1 MIPAL
6 LGRKIGMTRVFD
18 DAGRQVP
25 VTVVQ
30 AGPCSVTQVKAAD
43 GPDGYHA
50 VQLGFEEAKPKHS
63 TLPVI
68 GHDAKA
74 GVGPKRHHREVRLA
88 EATDKAAGDTLDVSV
103 FDGIRYVD
111 ITGTSKGKGTQ
122 GVMKR
127 YNFGGQPATHGTE
140 RKHRSPGSIGGRAT
154 NRGFNGRPKK
164 GLKMAGH
171 MGHETVTTRNH
182 PVVRIDAE
190 NGLILIKGAL
200 PGPNGGVLFIKKAT
214 TAKHNRT
221 EAA

>member
-1 MIPAL
+1 MTPAL
-6 LGRKIGMTRVFD
+6 LGKKIGMTRVYN
-18 DAGRQVP
+18 DAGQQVP

-30 AGPCSVTQVKAAD
+30 AGPCVVTQVKAAD

-50 VQLGFEEAKPKHS
+50 VQLGYLEAKAKHS
-63 TLPVI
+63 TFPLI
-68 GHDAKA
+68 GHAAKA
-74 GVGPKRHHREVRLA
+74 GVAPQRHSREIRLA
-88 EATDKAAGDTLDVSV
+88 EATDKNPGDTLDVSV
-103 FDGIRYVD
+103 FEGIPYVD

-164 GLKMAGH
+164 GLRMAGR
-171 MGHETVTTRNH
+171 MGNETVTTRNH

-190 NGLILIKGAL
+190 NNLILIKGTL
-200 PGPNGGVLFIKKAT
+200 PGPNGGLLFIKKAK
-214 TAKHNRT
+214 TAKIRE